1 MIGFHSLA
9 RKVVLHLKSCNICA
23 RVVAGIWRRE
33 KRRRDGDLRG
43 KVFDRLLRVEDEES
57 G

>member
-1 MIGFHSLA
+1 MIGFHALA

-43 KVFDRLLRVEDEES
+43 KVFDRLLRVKDEE
-57 G
+57 GG